1 MIAAAIW
8 KDIRLLLRDR
18 GTLISLF
25 VLPIIFILA
34 FGAMFSGSGSSSS
47 SSGQKAARPI
57 AIWYPPGL
65 AQGDAITRALAAAPG
80 FAPLA
85 EPSADAVRAAVV
97 AGEVDAGLVVPADVA
112 PDRGHPVELA
122 IDLAEPLQ
130 ARAPITGALTAVVAR
145 ALAPASAPR
154 AAEPVYLEP
163 RSPPGMRKPLADI
176 SGFQITVPGNAV
188 LFGFY
193 IALTVAMSFAGE
205 RRTGTWRRLLA
216 APVPRWK
223 VMLAT
228 LVPYYVIGL
237 LQLTFLFG
245 LGAFVFGMRVAGSV
259 PALAVLSMAVV
270 LCAVCLGLLFASLG
284 GTERQL
290 GSIGSIILLVMGL
303 LGGCMFPRILMPE
316 AMRDIGHV
324 VPHSWALDGYYD
336 VLVREGTGIADLAP
350 SIGALGAFA
359 VLFAI
364 LGLWRFRFE
373 R

>member
-8 KDIRLLLRDR
+8 KDIQLLLRDR

-25 VLPIIFILA
+25 ALPVVFILA
-34 FGAMFSGSGSSSS
+34 FGSMFSGSTHD
-47 SSGQKAARPI
+47 AARPI
-57 AIWYPPGL
+57 AIWYPAGQPE
-65 AQGDAITRALAAAPG
+65 GDAIARALGAAPG
-80 FAPLA
+80 FAA
-85 EPSADAVRAAVV
+85 SAQPSADAVRAAVA
-97 AGEVDAGLVVPADVA
+97 AGDFDAGLVIPADVSPRA
-112 PDRGHPVELA
+112 GRPVELV
-122 IDLAEPLQ
+122 IDLATPIQ
-130 ARAPITGALTAVVAR
+130 VRAPLEGTLTAVVTR
-145 ALAPASAPR
+145 ALLPA
-154 AAEPVYLEP
+154 AASHVAELAYVVP
-163 RSPPGMRKPLADI
+163 RSPPGIRSPLAGI

-193 IALTVAMSFAGE
+193 IALTVAMSFASE

-245 LGAFVFGMRVAGSV
+245 LGAAVFGMQVAGSLA
-259 PALAVLSMAVV
+259 ALVVLSMAVV

-284 GTERQL
+284 GTEKQL
-290 GSIGSIILLVMGL
+290 GSIGSVVLLVMGL
-303 LGGCMFPRILMPE
+303 LGGCMVPRLIMPE
-316 AMRDIGHV
+316 AMRSIGHA

-336 VLVREGTGIADLAP
+336 VLVREGTSIADIAP
-350 SIGALGAFA
+350 SLVALCAFA
-359 VLFAI
+359 AGFAL
-364 LGLWRFRFE
+364 LGLSRFRFE